1 MRDWTGLLSKVKKM
15 SYEEIVEKGKV
26 IVDRVLSS
34 VAKYTDSDSATIM
47 LVGLAAY
54 TASVDNDVSET
65 ELKLMQDV
73 VGIKQKDFL
82 GFVKQVKENEKIIA
96 DLRAVCLDMTS
107 EELDDFALM
116 LCMIFA
122 VDGEISQN
130 EIDFLKDLC
139 G

>member
-26 IVDRVLSS
+26 IVDKVLGS

>member
-26 IVDRVLSS
+26 IVDKVLDS
-34 VAKYTDSDSATIM
+34 VAKYTDTDSATIM